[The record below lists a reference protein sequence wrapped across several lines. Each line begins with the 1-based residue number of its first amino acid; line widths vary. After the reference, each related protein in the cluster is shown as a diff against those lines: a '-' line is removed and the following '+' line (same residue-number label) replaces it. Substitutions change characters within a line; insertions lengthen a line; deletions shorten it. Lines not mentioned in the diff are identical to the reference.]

1 LGIFSFGKGLVS
13 IGLDIGTNTFRV
25 AQLKSVSGSPT
36 LVNYGSIKIPVGA
49 VVEGEVLDVEAVSR
63 SLADLWKKI
72 GLRNKGVIIGVA
84 NQKVVVRLVELPYM
98 EKDELK
104 GAIQYQAQDYIPIPV
119 EEAILDFQV
128 VGEFVGENEA
138 RMMEVLLV
146 AAQKDMIQNNVIAV
160 ENAGLK
166 AEVIDVS
173 SFAVI
178 RSLLE
183 APSVV
188 PAEGE
193 EEAIALINIGAGI
206 TNIVV
211 VEKGIPRFTR
221 VTSLAGNTFTR
232 ALEESL
238 SISFDEAEELKVTA
252 GLSSLQEKDKKRGK
266 KSTKQAERIKAAQ
279 ETLGSEVG
287 KFVAEIRRS
296 FDYYLS
302 QRSQVKGIRRVI
314 LSGGG
319 ARMSNLTSHLESGL
333 QTTVELG
340 HPLQKVQVAP
350 GLSREELEQEELSL
364 AICIGL
370 ALRRFEE

>member
-1 LGIFSFGKGLVS
+1 MGIFSFGKGLAS

-25 AQLKSVSGSPT
+25 AQLKSISGSPT

-63 SLADLWKKI
+63 SLADLWKKT
-72 GLRNKGVIIGVA
+72 GLRDKKVIIGVA
-84 NQKVVVRLVELPYM
+84 NQKVIVRLVEFPYM

-183 APSVV
+183 VPPVV

-238 SISFDEAEELKVTA
+238 GISFDEAEELKTKV
-252 GLSSLQEKDKKRGK
+252 GLSPLKGKKGGK
-266 KSTKQAERIKAAQ
+266 KSAKEAERIKSAQ
-279 ETLGSEVG
+279 EVLEGEIG
-287 KFVAEIRRS
+287 KFAAEIRRS

-302 QRSQVKGIRRVI
+302 QRPQVKSIRRIV

-319 ARMSNLTSHLESGL
+319 AGMNNLASHLEANL

-340 HPLQKVQVAP
+340 HPLQKVQVSP
-350 GLSREELEQEELSL
+350 GLSKEELEQEKLSL

>member
-1 LGIFSFGKGLVS
+1 MGIFSFGKGSVP

-49 VVEGEVLDVEAVSR
+49 VVEGEILDVEAVSR
-63 SLADLWKKI
+63 SLTDLWKKA
-72 GLRNKGVIIGVA
+72 GLREKKVIIGVA
-84 NQKVVVRLVELPYM
+84 NQKVVVRLVEFPYM

-166 AEVIDVS
+166 PEGIDVS
-173 SFAVI
+173 SFAII

-183 APSVV
+183 VPPVV
-188 PAEGE
+188 PAEGG

-211 VEKGIPRFTR
+211 VERGIPRFTR

-238 SISFDEAEELKVTA
+238 GISFDEAEELKTKV
-252 GLSSLQEKDKKRGK
+252 GLSPLKGKKGGK

-279 ETLGSEVG
+279 EILEGEVG

-302 QRSQVKGIRRVI
+302 QRPQVKGIRRVI

-319 ARMSNLTSHLESGL
+319 AMMSNLTSHLEPGL

-340 HPLQKVQVAP
+340 KPLQKVQVSP
-350 GLSREELEQEELSL
+350 GLSEGELEQEELSL